1 LRTMNR
7 GEYILTQE
15 GQNNL
20 LIRRRLKRLYFRIKH
35 EPKSKNSIDE
45 EEKKCFQQQVVQ
57 TLHDFQRRAYRSPV
71 IMEID
76 FCCNQNNPPA
86 IHTLAKN
93 YLDLLSIPLP
103 NFNIKR
109 KRLLYEDDKLIKIL
123 IVNYTLDFD
132 SPYGISIKIDR
143 LKNFFED
150 VKLVDRI
157 IHNDFEGNDSSYNSF
172 DINEIEQENNNGFSD
187 PYKKLKDLRESKDS
201 FIKNIGHDAYNA
213 MEDFAIQDIQ
223 KNLLQIGNLR
233 VSELTPLLAPFL
245 NERTPSGI
253 SQAIL
258 EITKNHRNMIISPPL
273 ALDLRHTPIKTGQ
286 TKIFKSN
293 VKTVL
298 KNFTKLFPIL
308 SPLKT
313 PLGVIVLYV
322 RPKTQSIDLDNLAS
336 YIIPFV
342 NETIQPPI
350 SFVNNT
356 NSIERCQFIEL
367 PRFDSDSDAGYVR
380 LIFDNPFLGSVW
392 DKVDNVIDKWADS

>member
-1 LRTMNR
+1 MNR
-7 GEYILTQE
+7 GDYILTQE
-15 GQNNL
+15 GQKNL
-20 LIRRRLKRLYFRIKH
+20 LFRRRLKRLYFQIKH

-45 EEKKCFQQQVVQ
+45 KEKKCFQQQVVQ
-57 TLHDFQRRAYRSPV
+57 TLKDFKRRAYRSPV
-71 IMEID
+71 IMKID
-76 FCCNQNNPPA
+76 FFCNRNNPPA

-103 NFNIKR
+103 DSYIKR
-109 KRLLYEDDKLIKIL
+109 KRLLYKDDRLIKIL
-123 IVNYTLDFD
+123 IINYTLCSD
-132 SPYGISIKIDR
+132 SPSGISIKIDR

-157 IHNDFEGNDSSYNSF
+157 IHNDFEDNLSYCMF
-172 DINEIEQENNNGFSD
+172 DMNELEEENNNNCSD
-187 PYKKLKDLRESKDS
+187 PYEELQDLRERKN
-201 FIKNIGHDAYNA
+201 FIVKNIGHDAYKT

-223 KNLLQIGNLR
+223 KDYLQIGHL
-233 VSELTPLLAPFL
+233 SISGLISLFAPFL
-245 NERTPSGI
+245 NERMPSDI

-258 EITKNHRNMIISPPL
+258 EIIKNHRNMMISPPL
-273 ALDLRHTPIKTGQ
+273 ALDLRHTPIKNGQ

-298 KNFTKLFPIL
+298 KNFTKQFPIL
-308 SPLKT
+308 YPLKT
-313 PLGVIVLYV
+313 TLGVIVLYV
-322 RPKTQSIDLDNLAS
+322 PPKTQSIDLDNLAR

-350 SFVNNT
+350 SFVNST
-356 NSIERCQFIEL
+356 NSIKRCQLIEL

-380 LIFDNPFLGSVW
+380 LIFDNPFFESVW